1 MCGRYAAS
9 AHPDD
14 LVEEFE
20 VDEDRTDERTRSVL
34 VTPQDPPVGAPDHN
48 MAPSKQAPVVLTR
61 APRIPAEGCAE
72 PLPPRRQLRFLTWG
86 LVPSW
91 ARDPKIGMRM
101 INARAEELLDKR
113 AFAKAA
119 LARRC
124 LVPAE
129 GWYEWQASPTAT
141 DRRGTP
147 RKQPFLVRR
156 ADGRSLAMAGLY
168 EFWRDR
174 SLPPDHPDAWVA
186 SYSVI
191 TTAAE
196 PGLDRLHER
205 QPLVLEPEHWQ
216 QWLDPATT
224 DRDTVA
230 KLLQFEEPG
239 RFDAWPVSPAVGSVR
254 NNGPELVRPLGRD
267 QLVGVVDPMTGE
279 IIGG

>member
-9 AHPDD
+9 THPED

-20 VDEDRTDERTRSVL
+20 VDDDRTDERTRSVL
-34 VTPQDPPVGAPDHN
+34 AAPQDPPVGHPDHN

-61 APRIPAEGCAE
+61 APKHPQEGCAD
-72 PLPPRRQLRFLTWG
+72 PPPARRQLRFLTWG
-86 LVPSW
+86 LVPGW
-91 ARDPKIGMRM
+91 VRDPRIGMRM

-113 AFAKAA
+113 AFTKAA
-119 LARRC
+119 LSRRC
-124 LVPAE
+124 LVPAD

-141 DRRGTP
+141 DRRGRP
-147 RKQPFLVRR
+147 RKQPFFVRR
-156 ADGRSLAMAGLY
+156 ADGRPMAMAGLY

-174 SLPPDHPDAWVA
+174 ALPADHPDAWLV
-186 SYSVI
+186 SYSII
-191 TTAAE
+191 TTSAD

-205 QPLVLEPEHWQ
+205 QPLVLEPEDWAV
-216 QWLDPATT
+216 WLDPSMT

-230 KLLQFEEPG
+230 RLLDFHHVG
-239 RFDAWPVSPAVGSVR
+239 RFDAWPVGPAVGSVR
-254 NNGPELVRPLGRD
+254 NNGAELVAPLDRD